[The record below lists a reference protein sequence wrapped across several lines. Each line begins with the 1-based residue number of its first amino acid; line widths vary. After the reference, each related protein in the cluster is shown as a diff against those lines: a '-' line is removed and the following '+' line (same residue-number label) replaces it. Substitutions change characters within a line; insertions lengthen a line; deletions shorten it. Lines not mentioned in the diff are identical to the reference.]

1 MRSERKDRI
10 MAITL
15 DNLQRKHDPKP
26 PRIIV
31 HGPHG
36 VGKTTLLTTLPNPVV
51 VQTEDG
57 LGLIDV
63 PHFPLATCYQDV
75 VDALN
80 AVGDAGEFNS
90 LVLDSLDHLDYLI
103 HAEVCRKNGWSAITQ
118 PDYGKGYGEIVPL
131 WREIMRLI
139 NSLRNDCGMVI
150 GMTAHSLVRT
160 FNDPEQAGYD
170 RYEIKLT
177 KTKSVDISGLVQE
190 SADMVLF
197 ANFDTA
203 TSELKSD
210 NKRVIGK
217 GAGTR
222 SLYSEKR
229 PAFDAKNRHK
239 LPAKVVLSDPFDWE
253 VYKPAFPNEFFG

>member
-1 MRSERKDRI
+1 

-15 DNLQRKHDPKP
+15 ANLQRKNDPKP

-36 VGKTTLLTTLPNPVV
+36 VGKTTLLASLPNPVA

-57 LGLIDV
+57 LGLLDI
-63 PHFPLATCYQDV
+63 PHFPLATSYADV
-75 VDALN
+75 IDALK
-80 AVGDAGEFNS
+80 AVGEDGSFNS
-90 LVLDSLDHLDYLI
+90 LLFDSLDHLDLLI
-103 HAEVCRKNGWSAITQ
+103 HAEACRRNGWTSITQ

-131 WREIMRLI
+131 WREFMALI
-139 NSLRNDCGMVI
+139 NSLRNDCNMVI
-150 GMTAHSLVRT
+150 GMTAHSVVRT
-160 FNDPEQAGYD
+160 FADPEQAGYD

-177 KTKSVDISGLVQE
+177 KTKSVDIAGLVQE

-239 LPAKVVLSDPFDWE
+239 LPAKTALTEPFDWT
-253 VYKPAFPNEFFG
+253 VYKAAFPTSYFE